1 MGANIGTS
9 VTNTI
14 VAMGQ
19 VTNKEEFR
27 RAFAGA
33 TVLDVFNWLAVFILL
48 PIEVLT
54 GYLYYLTLEIVNSI
68 NVDADVDE
76 PQFLQVITDPVVS
89 AIISVS
95 HHRSGRV
102 SHHQR
107 KSSPIPVVSVV
118 IIVIHHPVVSVIITV
133 SRHHVLFLFI
143 MR

>member
-1 MGANIGTS
+1 MQNGIYIIMGANIGTS

-95 HHRSGRV
+95 HRRFRSCP
-102 SHHQR
+102 
-107 KSSPIPVVSVV
+107 SSS
-118 IIVIHHPVVSVIITV
+118 S
-133 SRHHVLFLFI
+133 
-143 MR
+143 